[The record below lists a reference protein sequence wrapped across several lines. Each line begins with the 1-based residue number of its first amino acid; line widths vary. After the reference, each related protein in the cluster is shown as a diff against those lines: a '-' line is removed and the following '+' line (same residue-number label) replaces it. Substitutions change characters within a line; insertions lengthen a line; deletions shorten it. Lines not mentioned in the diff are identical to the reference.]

1 MTTGI
6 VRRNSK
12 ILQFQSILQ
21 IMEYSLDGAQKIGF
35 IFAEWF
41 QWNNQKI
48 FQTGSGGFAV
58 VKTLAK
64 VTWMSLG
71 NQQTGK
77 NFVGV

>member
-1 MTTGI
+1 MA
-6 VRRNSK
+6 RR
-12 ILQFQSILQ
+12 
-21 IMEYSLDGAQKIGF
+21 EIGF